1 MPKYALQM
9 KSELKNVLEVRIFIL
24 IFLIS
29 SNFRKKNT
37 NSASLNELFVIFDRI
52 LFWKQFRI
60 DTEKVD
66 WTIDLERGSDGMRKC
81 DQTLNSQDVFEIE
94 GSKGDANYIM
104 KWEKGDKSA
113 CNISIIEDKTVRE
126 NNSSNFKIE
135 NFTH

>member
-1 MPKYALQM
+1 
-9 KSELKNVLEVRIFIL
+9 
-24 IFLIS
+24 
-29 SNFRKKNT
+29 
-37 NSASLNELFVIFDRI
+37 
-52 LFWKQFRI
+52 
-60 DTEKVD
+60 
-66 WTIDLERGSDGMRKC
+66 MRKC